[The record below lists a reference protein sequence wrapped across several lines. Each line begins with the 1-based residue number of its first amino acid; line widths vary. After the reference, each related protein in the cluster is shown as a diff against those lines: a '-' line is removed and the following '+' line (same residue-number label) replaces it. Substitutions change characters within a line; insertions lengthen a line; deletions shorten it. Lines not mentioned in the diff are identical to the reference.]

1 MKEIYESC
9 LTVLLSICLAFT
21 WNLPAFG
28 AGADTQIRE
37 PCMDRDEIG
46 KYAEEMTGRIPEYEI
61 CGEELIRLLADDVRP
76 GEMRNTG
83 IIFDTADE
91 AVSFGRYFYRYVYLG
106 KERIQLAS
114 GKTGESSCVYVQC
127 DNPVKAAKQ
136 HRQVEARL
144 WETAAAAAEME
155 EQEKALFF
163 YEWVYD
169 HVEYD
174 TELRKKTVYD
184 AVMEGSSVCWGYVSA
199 YLTLCRMSGLN
210 CEPVYSGDHAWNRV
224 WIEGR
229 WNYCD
234 ITWDKGQGERRRK
247 LMSEEEMEADPAH
260 RRSG

>member
-9 LTVLLSICLAFT
+9 LTVLLSTCLAFT

-61 CGEELIRLLADDVRP
+61 CGKELIRLLADDVRP

-106 KERIQLAS
+106 KERIKLAA

-174 TELRKKTVYD
+174 TEFRNKTVYD

-199 YLTLCRMSGLN
+199 YLTLSRMSGLN
-210 CEPVYSGDHAWNRV
+210 
-224 WIEGR
+224 
-229 WNYCD
+229 
-234 ITWDKGQGERRRK
+234 
-247 LMSEEEMEADPAH
+247 
-260 RRSG
+260 